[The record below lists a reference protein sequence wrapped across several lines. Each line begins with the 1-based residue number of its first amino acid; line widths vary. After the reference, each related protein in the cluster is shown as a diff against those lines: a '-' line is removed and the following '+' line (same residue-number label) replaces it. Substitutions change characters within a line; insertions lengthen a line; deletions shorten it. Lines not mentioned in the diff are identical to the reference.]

1 MDVVSGIVGF
11 LSFSI
16 TICNGLVQYYQSWS
30 SRDEAVN
37 SLLQELTNL
46 HLTLD
51 LFREPFAE
59 LSAEEIGD
67 EALDHI
73 ITLEHGLR
81 TNVQKLEKIL
91 NRCKTNDA
99 PANIQE
105 RIHIFK
111 MKAIYPFKKE
121 TIQELKRVISD
132 LQGTVLLSSS
142 ALQLYVCRNI

>member
-1 MDVVSGIVGF
+1 MDAVSGIVSF

-30 SRDEAVN
+30 SRDQAVN
-37 SLLQELTNL
+37 DLLQRLTNL

-59 LSAEEIGD
+59 LSVEEIGD
-67 EALDHI
+67 EALGHI
-73 ITLEHGLR
+73 AALEHVLR
-81 TNVQKLEKIL
+81 SNVQKLEKIL
-91 NRCKTNDA
+91 RLCKSEDA

-105 RIHIFK
+105 RIRIFK

-121 TIQELKRVISD
+121 TIQELRRIISD
-132 LQGTVLLSSS
+132 LQGTMSLSCS
-142 ALQLYVCRNI
+142 ALQLYVRHGI